1 MPYSLDTTIHIF
13 LDGTWMLERIMGVI
27 QSPGAAK
34 LVSRAWLWDYQTWYS
49 SLYEKIDTKIIQVYL
64 APVGLI
70 SAFSSDKNILPYNI
84 VWFGM
89 MVLLILVTG
98 GREQFLAM
106 TTLVTLQF
114 TCITVIAGLGFTERY
129 AAMLAPLQIVLS
141 GIFFT
146 VIIRKAYQIF
156 ILHQAVRG
164 SKKEI

>member
-1 MPYSLDTTIHIF
+1 MYQENAVFFRYNDPYILRWYLDAGKNYGCDLIPWCSEISVSH
-13 LDGTWMLERIMGVI
+13 
-27 QSPGAAK
+27 
-34 LVSRAWLWDYQTWYS
+34 LVWDYQTWYS
-49 SLYEKIDTKIIQVYL
+49 SLYEKLDTKIIQVYL

-89 MVLLILVTG
+89 MGLLILVTG
-98 GREQFLAM
+98 GRERFLAI

-156 ILHQAVRG
+156 ILHQPVR
-164 SKKEI
+164 K